1 MMKKEKFKESASP
14 DQDRL
19 QKYRMLAKAFS
30 YPDDRFFKY
39 FDKLEKERQEI
50 VADYDILFRNMG
62 IWLYTTEYT
71 AKGEFQKS
79 EHLSDIMGFY
89 KAFGVE
95 PENERPD
102 LLSTELEFM
111 YYLIYKKTQASKF
124 PSEKGR
130 ENIFVCW
137 DAARKFFN
145 EHLYP
150 GAQAILKK
158 LKSRKE
164 NSFYNDAAGELEEFL
179 ESEKEIFGGKAGA

>member
-1 MMKKEKFKESASP
+1 MKKEKFKESASP
-14 DQDRL
+14 DQIRL
-19 QKYRMLAKAFS
+19 QKYRMLSKAFS

-71 AKGEFQKS
+71 GKGEFQKS
-79 EHLSDIMGFY
+79 QHLSDIMGFY

-102 LLSTELEFM
+102 SLSTELEFM
-111 YYLIYKKTQASKF
+111 YYLIHKKTQALKSPLEQGK
-124 PSEKGR
+124 
-130 ENIFVCW
+130 ENIFICQ
-137 DAARKFFN
+137 DAGRKFFN

-150 GAQAILKK
+150 GARAILKK

-164 NSFYNDAAGELEEFL
+164 NSFYNDAANELEEFL
-179 ESEKEIFGGKAGA
+179 ETEKDIFGGKAGA